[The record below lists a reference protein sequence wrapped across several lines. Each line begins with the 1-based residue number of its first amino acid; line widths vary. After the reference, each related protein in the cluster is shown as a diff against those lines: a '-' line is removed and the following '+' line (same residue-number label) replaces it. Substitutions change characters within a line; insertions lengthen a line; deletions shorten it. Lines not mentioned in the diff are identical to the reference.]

1 MKLKFKLTNCY
12 GINQLSDEFD
22 FTKSENND
30 GVNSLYAANGTLKTS
45 LAKTFKD
52 IENRRETSDLIFPE
66 RVTTRDIKI
75 NNVDITAEQVMV
87 IDSYNESYS
96 SKQLSTLLVNENLKQ
111 QYDIAL
117 KEVDDKR
124 LGLFKTLAKVSGK
137 QVKAISSMLCE
148 AFNKQ
153 EKQLLELLIEL
164 RPLLHPD
171 NNDFKEFKYNDLFNP
186 KVLELIST
194 GDFNKEL
201 IDYVDTYEKLI
212 EKSSVLTKSFNHQK
226 AGTVSKSLGDADF
239 FNAKH
244 SVNLSVDGDIKIAS
258 TQQALNDLLQA
269 EQDKVLKNPELK
281 EKFSKVDGKLK
292 NADTQKFR
300 DFITGHQELLPEYQD
315 IQKFKQKVVLG
326 YLQSQQALW
335 DDLID
340 TYKQNKQLV
349 ESITQQAQQEKTTWE
364 TVVDTFNKRFN
375 VPFKLS
381 IINQDEVILNNI
393 APTIKFE
400 FDDGRGDNTSVD
412 AKSLLAALSQGE
424 KRAHYILNVLFEIEI
439 RKKQDQQ
446 ILIVI
451 DDIADSFDYKNK
463 YAIVEYLRDI
473 AKTSHFNLLLLTH
486 NFDFHRIIG
495 SRIIGS
501 KSPDA
506 RSKRLLATKTSTAI
520 ELKPEKYQN
529 DVFSA
534 WKRNM
539 HQNQSFMLAS
549 IPFVRNLAEYC
560 GYTGENSHYLKLTSL
575 LHLKADTRDLKVS
588 DLQTIYRDVFN
599 DKPELTF
606 QDGNVLIIDKIFQQ
620 SDALVNAA
628 NESPDLEGKVIVAIA
643 IRLKAEEFMIKSIN
657 DQAFFD
663 AIESNQTRELFDKY
677 IELFPAQ
684 EVIISLLD
692 QVNLMTP
699 ENIHL
704 NSFMYEPIL
713 DMSAHRL
720 YQLYEDI
727 KQLVDY

>member
-1 MKLKFKLTNCY
+1 MKLKFQLSNCY
-12 GINQLSDEFD
+12 GINQLSHEFD

-30 GVNSLYAANGTLKTS
+30 GVNSLYAPNGTLKTS

-52 IENRRETSDLIFPE
+52 IETGKETCDLIFPD
-66 RVTTRDIKI
+66 RVTSRYIQIDDI
-75 NNVDITAEQVMV
+75 DISAEQVLV

-96 SKQLSTLLVNENLKQ
+96 SKQLSTLLVNETLKQ
-111 QYDIAL
+111 QYDVAL
-117 KEVDDKR
+117 KEVEDKR
-124 LGLFKTLAKVSGK
+124 LGLFQGLVKVSGK
-137 QVKAISSMLCE
+137 QLKAILPMFCE
-148 AFNKQ
+148 VFNRS
-153 EKQLLELLIEL
+153 EKQLLELLTEL
-164 RPLLHPD
+164 KQQVHPD
-171 NNDFKEFKYNDLFNP
+171 YIGFSSFKYSDLFNP
-186 KVLELIST
+186 KVLELISS
-194 GDFNKEL
+194 GDFNKLLAEY
-201 IDYVDTYEKLI
+201 IDTYEKLI
-212 EKSSVLTKSFNHQK
+212 QDSTVLTKTFNHQK

-244 SVNLSVDGDIKIAS
+244 SVNLSVDGNTQIAH
-258 TQQALNDLLQA
+258 TLKELNDLLQA
-269 EQDKVLKNPELK
+269 EQDKVLQSPELK

-300 DFITGHQELLPEYQD
+300 DFITEHQHLLPEYQD
-315 IQKFKQKVVLG
+315 LPSFMQKVVLG

-335 DDLID
+335 DDLVD
-340 TYKQNKQLV
+340 TFKQNQQVV
-349 ESITQQAQQEKTTWE
+349 ESIIQQALQEKTMWE
-364 TVVDTFNKRFN
+364 AVADTFNKRFN

-381 IINQDEVILNNI
+381 VKNQDEVILNNV
-393 APTIKFE
+393 APAINFE
-400 FDDGRGDNTSVD
+400 FDDGRGDSTHIDS
-412 AKSLLAALSQGE
+412 KSLLDALSQGE
-424 KRAHYILNVLFEIEI
+424 KRAYYILNVLFEIEI
-439 RKKQDQQ
+439 RKQQDHP

-473 AKTSHFNLLLLTH
+473 AKTPHFNLLLLTH

-506 RSKRLLATKTSTAI
+506 RSKRLLATKTADNI
-520 ELKPEKYQN
+520 VLKPEKYQN
-529 DVFSA
+529 DVFNA
-534 WKRNM
+534 WKRYM
-539 HQNQSFMLAS
+539 HTNQAFMLAS

-575 LHLKADTRDLKVS
+575 LHLKPDSRDIKVI
-588 DLQTIYRDVFN
+588 DLQVIYRDVFN
-599 DKPELTF
+599 DKPNLTL
-606 QDGNVLIIDKIFQQ
+606 QDSNDLVIDKIFQQ
-620 SDALVNAA
+620 SDRLVNIA
-628 NESPDLEGKVIVAIA
+628 NESPELEGKVIIAMA
-643 IRLKAEEFMIKSIN
+643 IRLKSEEFMIMGIN
-657 DQAFFD
+657 DQAFVD

-677 IELFPAQ
+677 IELFPAK
-684 EVIISLLD
+684 ETTINLLD

-727 KQLVDY
+727 KQLFNA